1 MHLSLSNL
9 LSANAD
15 ACKQSLLSV
24 IESQIIPQLMHSH
37 PPAQALSSEPITH
50 DPKGAFSEEDIQAF
64 VELCL
69 QMHLDDA
76 LEMVM
81 QAVRQGAAVETLYLE
96 LITPAAR
103 VLGHQWVMDQKDFTS
118 VTHGLMQ
125 MHQLTR
131 RLANLALTHPVKA
144 KGNKRILLA
153 SAPGSLHIL
162 GLCIVSELFRS
173 DGWQVVM
180 EITLTEKDLKQAVK
194 REWFDVIGLSVGLVE
209 QLPQLPQLIQHIK
222 QLSLNPGAPLILGG
236 AALLNVDPS
245 LIDRTQADGIATDAR
260 EAVTLA
266 NQLLKN

>member
-1 MHLSLSNL
+1 MHVSPFSLL
-9 LSANAD
+9 NASSD

-24 IESQIIPQLMHSH
+24 IEWQIIPQLMQSH
-37 PPAQALSSEPITH
+37 TTLQPLSPEPIAHETGH
-50 DPKGAFSEEDIQAF
+50 TFSQEDIQTF
-64 VELCL
+64 MELCL
-69 QMHLDDA
+69 QMHLDPA
-76 LEMVM
+76 LDWVM
-81 QAVRQGAAVETLYLE
+81 QRIRQGTPVEAIYLE

-131 RLANLALTHPVKA
+131 RLANLNPTQPTTATD
-144 KGNKRILLA
+144 NKRILLA

-180 EITLTEKDLKQAVK
+180 ESTLTENDLSQAVR

-209 QLPQLPQLIQHIK
+209 QLPQLPSLMGRDRKSTRLNSSHIP
-222 QLSLNPGAPLILGG
+222 LSRM
-236 AALLNVDPS
+236 PS
-245 LIDRTQADGIATDAR
+245 SA
-260 EAVTLA
+260 
-266 NQLLKN
+266 

>member
-1 MHLSLSNL
+1 MLFRS
-9 LSANAD
+9 
-15 ACKQSLLSV
+15 
-24 IESQIIPQLMHSH
+24 
-37 PPAQALSSEPITH
+37 
-50 DPKGAFSEEDIQAF
+50 
-64 VELCL
+64 
-69 QMHLDDA
+69 
-76 LEMVM
+76 
-81 QAVRQGAAVETLYLE
+81 
-96 LITPAAR
+96 
-103 VLGHQWVMDQKDFTS
+103 
-118 VTHGLMQ
+118 
-125 MHQLTR
+125 
-131 RLANLALTHPVKA
+131 
-144 KGNKRILLA
+144 RILLA